1 MRKHKRAMVVAGAL
15 VLLAAC
21 GGGGGGGGGGD
32 SVAAPGVTEA
42 VPAEAGTSSASA
54 TKYLADLT
62 AVAATRTELLE
73 PVNLGSA
80 TLASDDTAEPTAL
93 R

>member
-21 GGGGGGGGGGD
+21 GGGGGGD

>member
-1 MRKHKRAMVVAGAL
+1 MRKHKRATVVAGAL

-21 GGGGGGGGGGD
+21 GGGGGGGD
-32 SVAAPGVTEA
+32 RVAAPGVTEA

-62 AVAATRTELLE
+62 AVAAPRTELLE

>member
-1 MRKHKRAMVVAGAL
+1 MRKLKRAMVAAGVL

-21 GGGGGGGGGGD
+21 GGGGGD
-32 SVAAPGVTEA
+32 TVAAPGVTEA
-42 VPAEAGTSSASA
+42 VPAEAGTSSAAA

-62 AVAATRTELLE
+62 AVAAAQTELLE

>member
-21 GGGGGGGGGGD
+21 GGGGGGGGGD

>member
-1 MRKHKRAMVVAGAL
+1 MRKQKRAMVVAGAL

-21 GGGGGGGGGGD
+21 GGGGD
-32 SVAAPGVTEA
+32 PVAVPAVTEA
-42 VPAEAGTSSASA
+42 VPAEAGTSSAAA